1 MLSDRSGP
9 MVEPGY
15 QRRDVMSSNLNNH
28 NATAINDAELERVS
42 GGAGE
47 ATTRVLSP
55 MEQAAQEVAGLY
67 IKNHPIQLGSFP
79 PPHVDI
85 PKIGK

>member
-1 MLSDRSGP
+1 

-15 QRRDVMSSNLNNH
+15 KRRDVMSSNLNNC
-28 NATAINDAELERVS
+28 NATEINDAELERVS
-42 GGAGE
+42 GGGE
-47 ATTRVLSP
+47 TLTRILSP
-55 MEQAAQEVAGLY
+55 MEQAAQQLSDLY
-67 IKNHPIQLGSFP
+67 IKNHPIHLGSFP

>member
-1 MLSDRSGP
+1 
-9 MVEPGY
+9 
-15 QRRDVMSSNLNNH
+15 MSSNPDNH

-42 GGAGE
+42 GGGE
-47 ATTRVLSP
+47 ATTRILSP
-55 MEQAAQEVAGLY
+55 VEQAAHEVAGLY
-67 IKNHPIQLGSFP
+67 IKNHPVHLGSFP

>member
-1 MLSDRSGP
+1 

-15 QRRDVMSSNLNNH
+15 KRRDIMSSNPDNH
-28 NATAINDAELERVS
+28 NTTAINDAELERVS
-42 GGAGE
+42 GGDGE
-47 ATTRVLSP
+47 PTTRILSP

-67 IKNHPIQLGSFP
+67 IKNHPIHLGSFP